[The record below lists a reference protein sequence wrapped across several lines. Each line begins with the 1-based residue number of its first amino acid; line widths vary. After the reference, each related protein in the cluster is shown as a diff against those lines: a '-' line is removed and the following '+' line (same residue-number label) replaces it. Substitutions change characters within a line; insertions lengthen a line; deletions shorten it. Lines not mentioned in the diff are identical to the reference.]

1 MIRQKSYQNNTN
13 SLYLVPTPIGNFS
26 DMTYRAVEV
35 LKQVDIIYCEDTRVT
50 KNLLSHFDINTRL
63 SSYHIF
69 NEQIQI
75 NDILE
80 NLREGK
86 NVALV
91 TDAGTPGISDPGYLV
106 VNSVIKEGFNLIS
119 LPGACAVITA
129 LVGSGLPLEKFT
141 FVGFLPSKS
150 TQRVKELT
158 KYIDYK
164 DTLVFYEA
172 PHRIMDTLKSIYDV
186 YGNRYIVIARELTK
200 KFEEYIRGNVLDI
213 IEQVEN
219 LKGEIVLMVE
229 GAKASKVQEEL
240 LTLSIKEH
248 FEYYINQNM
257 SDMEAIKKVASDRSI
272 PKNEVYKII
281 KTE

>member
-1 MIRQKSYQNNTN
+1 MIRQKSYQDNTN

-26 DMTYRAVEV
+26 DMTFRAVEV
-35 LKQVDIIYCEDTRVT
+35 LKEVDIIYCEDTRVT
-50 KNLLSHFDINTRL
+50 KNLLSHFGINTRL

-75 NDILE
+75 SEIIEKLQ
-80 NLREGK
+80 EGK

-91 TDAGTPGISDPGYLV
+91 TDAGMPGISDPGYLV
-106 VNSVIKEGFNLIS
+106 VNSVIKAGFNLIS
-119 LPGACAVITA
+119 LPGACAAVTA

-141 FVGFLPSKS
+141 FIGFLPSKTS
-150 TQRVKELT
+150 QRLKELT

-172 PHRIMDTLKSIYDV
+172 PHRIIETLKSINEV
-186 YGNRYIVIARELTK
+186 FGNRYVVVARELTK
-200 KFEEYIRGNVLDI
+200 KFEEYIRGNILEILD
-213 IEQVEN
+213 QVES

-229 GAKASKVQEEL
+229 GAKASKIQEEL
-240 LTLSIKEH
+240 SELSIKEH
-248 FEYYINQNM
+248 FDYYVNQNM
-257 SDMEAIKKVASDRSI
+257 SDMDAIKKVAIDRAI